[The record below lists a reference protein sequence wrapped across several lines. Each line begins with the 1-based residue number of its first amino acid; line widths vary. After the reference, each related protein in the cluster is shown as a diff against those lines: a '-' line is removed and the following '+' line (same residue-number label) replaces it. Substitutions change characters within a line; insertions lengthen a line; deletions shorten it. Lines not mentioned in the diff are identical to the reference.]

1 MGRSP
6 YPLVLGRRPWAS
18 LQEAV
23 GVTHPWHSPWQ
34 PGGRVSAAFSW
45 RLPLGRL
52 DKLQGQAGGRVGCPF
67 CCALDQVP
75 SLIQPSRMGSLRRRR
90 VMASCGPTCPTSG
103 SRPSSRV
110 SPPTPSLRT
119 ARPLPRPQ
127 LPYCQ
132 LGVDALQL
140 WPPHPH
146 RGGRTRGDCPT
157 SLGLTRPPLQ
167 LCRRPVPGSLTT
179 TSRPGSEVCGGSGCR
194 PLPGAQPAEP
204 SGSHS
209 EPAGAEGTALVAAGP
224 CPTPSAG
231 ADLADS
237 PVRPPFTPS
246 SGKPR
251 PGQAQHPAPRRQSQS
266 MYTSDPWEPIKCVS
280 TGLAPA
286 ALYQPPISPAPALPP
301 EPGQPPRAAGP
312 RWPTVPGVEGQQWPE
327 TRRGGCVGRWQERL
341 DCQPAGTKGRHLRQ
355 SPLAAGRAEPLHAQ
369 PGAGLGNLHSP
380 GLPPTPI
387 PRTLGKEA
395 GSGFGQAEQAHR
407 WI

>member
-1 MGRSP
+1 MIHNGPPHSSNFGYSYAKRMIDVQNRAYFQQHGCTFTAVIPTNVFGPHDNFSIEDGHVLPGLIHKVHLAKSRSSALTVWGTGRPRRQFIYSLWVRRMRCPSRRWLRLWWRPWTSTGRSP
-6 YPLVLGRRPWAS
+6 
-18 LQEAV
+18 
-23 GVTHPWHSPWQ
+23 
-34 PGGRVSAAFSW
+34 
-45 RLPLGRL
+45 
-52 DKLQGQAGGRVGCPF
+52 
-67 CCALDQVP
+67 
-75 SLIQPSRMGSLRRRR
+75 LIQPSRMGSLRRRP

-103 SRPSSRV
+103 SRPSSR
-110 SPPTPSLRT
+110 P
-119 ARPLPRPQ
+119 
-127 LPYCQ
+127 
-132 LGVDALQL
+132 
-140 WPPHPH
+140 
-146 RGGRTRGDCPT
+146 
-157 SLGLTRPPLQ
+157 
-167 LCRRPVPGSLTT
+167 CRRPVPGSLTT
-179 TSRPGSEVCGGSGCR
+179 TSRPGSEVCGGSGCC

-204 SGSHS
+204 SGGHS

-224 CPTPSAG
+224 CPMPSAG

-312 RWPTVPGVEGQQWPE
+312 RWPTVPGVERQQWPE
-327 TRRGGCVGRWQERL
+327 TRRGGCVGTWQERL

-355 SPLAAGRAEPLHAQ
+355 SPPAAARAEPLHAQ

-380 GLPPTPI
+380 GFPPI

-395 GSGFGQAEQAHR
+395 GSGFGQAEQVHR